1 MKYIQNNQ
9 DLVNWMKVMRMS
21 QGFFFISAMP
31 VLLGAALLYMHHDKF
46 NFLYTLLILIGCLLF
61 HLGADMINEYYDHIS
76 GNDALVDIHTPFSGG
91 TRVLEDGKLAPKRVL
106 HMSYLFFALGIIGSS
121 VIAYLTRLEVLIF
134 AAAGLISCWGY
145 SAPPLKFAH
154 RGLGE
159 IVIFLNNGLFIISA
173 MYLAIHGTLE
183 WEILLPSGFLGF
195 LGFAIILMNE
205 IPDINADRPV
215 GKNNLIVRLGVKKG
229 IILQRTMVVASFSCL
244 IGAIACQQIPYLG
257 ILALIIPFSLLFKG
271 SFALPPSEDLKK
283 PDKLTEL
290 CKHTIKLKFNS
301 WILLMVGFV
310 CFLMFRSQ

>member
-31 VLLGAALLYMHHDKF
+31 VLLGAALLYMHHGKF
-46 NFLYTLLILIGCLLF
+46 NLLFTILILIGCLLF

-91 TRVLEDGKLAPKRVL
+91 TRVLEEGKLAPKRVL
-106 HMSYLFFALGIIGSS
+106 HMSYLFFFLGTMGSA
-121 VIAYLTRLEVLIF
+121 VIAYFTRIEVIIF
-134 AAAGLISCWGY
+134 AFAGLISCWGY

-159 IVIFLNNGLFIISA
+159 IIIFLNNGLFIISA
-173 MYLAIHGTLE
+173 IYLAIHGQLE
-183 WEILLPSGFLGF
+183 WEIILPSAFLGF

-205 IPDINADRPV
+205 VPDINADRPV

-229 IILQRTMVVASFSCL
+229 IILQRIMIVCSFTCL
-244 IGAIACQQIPYLG
+244 ITAIILAHIPYWGL
-257 ILALIIPFSLLFKG
+257 LALIFPLSLLIKG
-271 SFALPPSEDLKK
+271 RFTLPPSEDLQN
-283 PDKLTEL
+283 PNRLTEL
-290 CKHTIKLKFNS
+290 CKDTIKLKFNS
-301 WILLMVGFV
+301 WILLMIGFG
-310 CFLMFRSQ
+310 CFFLFEK